1 MAQSPSS
8 DLEPLKAN
16 EPQRGLVVQCDEVRP
31 SCSNCVKFGVPCDFD
46 TRPRP
51 APSKPDH
58 GSSSSSTTI
67 TTTQPLRRGRPRSNW
82 SAWADQIKRSSAAA
96 QRCSCACPRTHTRVE
111 DMELFHHYLTSTAE
125 TLGDMH
131 LWSQGAVRLGF
142 QHECVLELML
152 GMAAYHIA
160 STKEQHGAQAY
171 ADTAERLC
179 AAALPKATDLLGKIS
194 PDHGPPLYISSVL
207 ISFAGFARG
216 PRPGD
221 LLLVADGEQVPW
233 LTLLRGV
240 RVVIETLG
248 WGAIFSGPLEPHF
261 PRPEKDQDASAATTP
276 PSPLPPFSTPAGTE
290 DWRASLS
297 GVSSIVAMIPDAA
310 TSEVY
315 HKTIRTLS
323 EAMESTFGAG
333 HHASRQATG
342 AFQVTMGWVYRVA
355 DEYVELLRAK
365 EPVALLIL
373 AHFCAL
379 LRTQESCWFVRGWAA
394 HVLREVIES
403 SAECEKWLQWPIRF
417 VLQCGD

>member
-1 MAQSPSS
+1 
-8 DLEPLKAN
+8 
-16 EPQRGLVVQCDEVRP
+16 
-31 SCSNCVKFGVPCDFD
+31 
-46 TRPRP
+46 
-51 APSKPDH
+51 
-58 GSSSSSTTI
+58 
-67 TTTQPLRRGRPRSNW
+67 
-82 SAWADQIKRSSAAA
+82 
-96 QRCSCACPRTHTRVE
+96 
-111 DMELFHHYLTSTAE
+111 MELFHHYLTSTAE
-125 TLGDMH
+125 TLGDKH

-142 QHECVLELML
+142 RHECVLELML
-152 GMAAYHIA
+152 GMAAYHLA
-160 STKEQHGAQAY
+160 SAAEQQPQHDAQAY

-179 AAALPKATDLLGKIS
+179 TAALPKATDLLGRIS

-240 RVVIETLG
+240 RVVVETLG
-248 WGAIFSGPLEPHF
+248 WGAIFSGPLEPHS

-276 PSPLPPFSTPAGTE
+276 SPSPSISTPPGTE
-290 DWRASLS
+290 DWRVSLS

-310 TSEVY
+310 TSDVY
-315 HKTIRTLS
+315 RKATRTLA

-333 HHASRQATG
+333 RHASRQAAG

-379 LRTQESCWFVRGWAA
+379 LRTQESCWFVRGWAV
-394 HVLREVIES
+394 HVLREVMES

-417 VLQCGD
+417 VLQRGD